1 MACVK
6 TSKAASELLQVRK
19 DGRGAAVIENADE
32 SWVMPFVG
40 QHVAREEHGR
50 PFVGPYEREK

>member
-1 MACVK
+1 
-6 TSKAASELLQVRK
+6 VRK